1 VLTYEL
7 RLGITGHRNLRDELE
22 VGHAIHRL
30 LDRINDTLN
39 HQHVTPLS
47 WTVVSALASGADRL
61 FAERVLEDR
70 RGRLEVVTPFP
81 VSEYIKDFDPGTDRG
96 QFDRLLARASQ
107 LDQLAG
113 DRESARDAAYLRA
126 GEHVVDTC
134 EIVVAVWDGRP
145 SSGGGTGDV
154 VEYAV
159 RRERIVIWIDADS
172 PDAPPRVV
180 RSVAYDAGGRLA
192 AGSWTDFPGTAK
204 ELSRG
209 YHRQARYCLDP
220 AVPPAIISDRL
231 SLRRDTLLG
240 AARAAGLDPNMLLP
254 LLGEAVQQYVR
265 ADALAQYYQRRHNL
279 AVGGVLYLAAAAV
292 TVAVGQVLFFP
303 DRPWLIVFEIVA
315 MMLVFALWQWGRRE
329 AWHEKWLHDRYLAER
344 LRAAIFTPLVGAQ
357 SKHAKPNDPLPFY
370 RGPRHWLAQAA
381 EVLTRSVPVV
391 AIPFEPLRGFIV
403 SQWLED
409 QRHHHAGGAVRKA
422 RSAHRRH
429 LLGFGLFGVTFL
441 MAGLHLA
448 GVGHPHGM
456 PGQDW
461 LRIDLWISFLAIVL
475 PAWAGAVHAATSQL
489 ELERLAQRSEQMAR
503 ALDRLVHRAERARS
517 IEELR
522 EVCRYAAELMAD
534 ENHEW
539 WVLLSFQRLRLHV

>member
-1 VLTYEL
+1 MLTYEL
-7 RLGITGHRNLRDELE
+7 RLGITGHRNLRDELG
-22 VGHAIHRL
+22 VGCAIHRL

-39 HQHVTPLS
+39 QQHVTPLA

-61 FAERVLEDR
+61 FAEKVLEDR

-81 VSEYIKDFDPGTDRG
+81 VEEYVKDFDPGADRG
-96 QFDRLLARASQ
+96 QFDRLMALASQ
-107 LDQLAG
+107 LDPLPG

-145 SSGGGTGDV
+145 SSGGGAGDV

-172 PDAPPRVV
+172 PDAPPKVV
-180 RSVAYDAGGRLA
+180 RSVAYDSGGRLA
-192 AGSWTDFPGTAK
+192 AGSWTDLPRTAK
-204 ELSRG
+204 ELSHG

-220 AVPPAIISDRL
+220 SVPAATISDRF
-231 SLRRDTLLG
+231 SLRRDGLLS
-240 AARAAGLDPNMLLP
+240 AARAAGFDPHTLLP
-254 LLGEAVQQYVR
+254 VLGEAVRQYVR

-292 TVAVGQVLFFP
+292 TVAVGQVLFFA
-303 DRPWLIVFEIVA
+303 DRPSLIVFEIVA
-315 MMLVFALWQWGRRE
+315 MLLAFGLWQWGRRE

-344 LRAAIFTPLVGAQ
+344 LRAAMFTPLVGAQ
-357 SKHAKPNDPLPFY
+357 STHAKPNDPLPFY

-381 EVLTRSVPVV
+381 EGLTRSVAVP
-391 AIPFEPLRGFIV
+391 ALPFVPLRVFIV

-409 QRHHHAGGAVRKA
+409 QRSHHAKGAALKA

-456 PGQDW
+456 PDEGW

-475 PAWAGAVHAATSQL
+475 PAWAGAVHAASSQL

-503 ALDRLVHRAERARS
+503 ALERLVHRAQRATS
-517 IEELR
+517 LEELR
-522 EVCRYAAELMAD
+522 EVCRYSADLMAD